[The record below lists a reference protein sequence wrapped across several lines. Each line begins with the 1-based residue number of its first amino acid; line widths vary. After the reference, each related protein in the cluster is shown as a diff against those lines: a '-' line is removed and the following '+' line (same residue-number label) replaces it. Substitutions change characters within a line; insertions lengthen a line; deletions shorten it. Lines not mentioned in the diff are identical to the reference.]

1 MADRRWTKVAR
12 DLWLHKARTM
22 LVVAAIVIGIV
33 GAGAVLN
40 TWALLRVVTREGF
53 LATNPASATLRVDS
67 VSDAM
72 LARVRA
78 LPSVQAASSR
88 RTVIA
93 SVLTSG
99 GWNTAMLFSGPEL
112 ATSDIGK
119 VVKVDGAWP
128 ARDGMLVV
136 ENSSVEFG
144 GIAMGDSLAL
154 RLADGP
160 VFKVLAN
167 GIARDAGLAPGWME
181 HVVYA
186 FVTPATLR
194 AIGAPSVPN
203 ELRILVSGNRF
214 DRAATRRTALEVKA
228 VVENLGQ
235 HVESVDIPVPGR
247 HIHAAQMDSLLLIQG
262 AFGVLSLVLSALL
275 VVNLVSAMLTGQ
287 TREIGVMK
295 AIGAKPIQ
303 IATMYLVL
311 ALVLGIAAS
320 AVAIPIGAFIGG
332 QYAAFSASILNFDV
346 AGTSIPL
353 WSFAVQL
360 AVGATLPVV
369 AAFVPVW
376 RGCRIG
382 VNEALR
388 DAGMHAAAPNRT
400 SPPLRVSGLTRP
412 LLLSIRNAFRR
423 RQRMVLTLL
432 ALSTSGAVFLA
443 ALNLRASIQRSVGV
457 LYEDVMRFDVAY
469 RLEESHSADSL
480 EAALRDVQGVAGVE
494 AWNGVRAAVSRSDG
508 MLAASFQITGLSPDT
523 KLVSYP
529 VAQGTWLG
537 EDSIAT
543 EEENH
548 LVVSERLLADEPS
561 LTVGSVVAL
570 VVNGQETVWRVIGV
584 VESGVGSGAFAT
596 RETVGRVAK
605 NAGARA
611 VVVSLTGRSIGA
623 QAEANE
629 RIRGR
634 LEEGGFQ
641 VANAQLMS
649 AGRAAL
655 EDHMLMVVGFLLV
668 MSQLTVAVGGLGLA
682 STMSLAVLER
692 TREIGVL
699 RAIGAS
705 HRAIL
710 SMIQI
715 EGLVIALASWALA
728 LPLSVPLSALLGR
741 RFGEVMMP
749 VPVRYVPEPSAMLV
763 WLFVVVTV
771 SLVASAW
778 PARRAMRVT
787 TAAALAYE

>member
-1 MADRRWTKVAR
+1 MGDRRWLKVAR

-40 TWALLRVVTREGF
+40 TWSLLRVVTREGF

-78 LPSVQAASSR
+78 LPSVGSASSR
-88 RTVIA
+88 RNVVA
-93 SVLTSG
+93 SVLTAG
-99 GWNTAMLFSGPEL
+99 GWKTAMLFSGPEL

-119 VVKVDGAWP
+119 VVNVEGVWP
-128 ARDGMLVV
+128 VRDSMLVV
-136 ENSSVEFG
+136 ENSSVEFS
-144 GIAMGDSLAL
+144 GITMGDSLVL
-154 RLADGP
+154 RLGEGP
-160 VFKVLAN
+160 AYTVVAN

-181 HVVYA
+181 HIVYA

-203 ELRILVSGNRF
+203 ELRILVSGDRF
-214 DRAATRRTALEVKA
+214 DRDATRRVAREVKA
-228 VVENLGQ
+228 VVESLGQ
-235 HVESVDIPVPGR
+235 RVEYVDVPVPGR
-247 HIHAAQMDSLLLIQG
+247 HIHAGQMDSLLLIQG
-262 AFGVLSLVLSALL
+262 AFGVLSLLLSGLL

-287 TREIGVMK
+287 TREIGIMK
-295 AIGAKPIQ
+295 AIGARPRQ
-303 IATMYLVL
+303 IAAMYLVL
-311 ALVLGIAAS
+311 ALVLGVVAS
-320 AVAIPIGAFIGG
+320 AVAIPIAALIGG
-332 QYAAFSASILNFDV
+332 QYAAFSATILNFDV
-346 AGTSIPL
+346 ADASIPL
-353 WSFAVQL
+353 WSFAIQL
-360 AVGATLPVV
+360 AVGSTLPVV
-369 AAFVPVW
+369 AAFAPVW

-388 DAGMHAAAPNRT
+388 DAGTSAEAPARA
-400 SPPLRVSGLTRP
+400 SVLLRVSGLTRP
-412 LLLSIRNAFRR
+412 LLLSLRNAFRR

-443 ALNLRASIQRSVGV
+443 ALNLRASIQRSVAV
-457 LYEDVMRFDVAY
+457 LYGDVMRFDVAY
-469 RLEESHSADSL
+469 RLAEPHSADSL
-480 EAALRDVQGVAGVE
+480 EAALVDMQGVAGAE
-494 AWNGVRAAVSRSDG
+494 AWNGLRAAVSRSDG

-529 VAQGTWLG
+529 VTQGSWLSAASTTTG
-537 EDSIAT
+537 P
-543 EEENH
+543 ENTI
-548 LVVSERLLADEPS
+548 VVNERLLADEPT
-561 LTVGSVVAL
+561 LTLGSSVTL
-570 VVNGQETVWRVIGV
+570 VVNGEESVWRIGGV
-584 VESGVGSGAFAT
+584 VEAGPTPGAYTT
-596 RETVGRVAK
+596 RETVDRIARTT
-605 NAGARA
+605 GARA
-611 VVVSLTGRSIGA
+611 LVVSLVGRSVGA
-623 QAEANE
+623 QSEANG
-629 RIRGR
+629 RIRDR
-634 LEEGGFQ
+634 LEERGFH

-668 MSQLTVAVGGLGLA
+668 MAELTIAVGGLGLA

-710 SMIQI
+710 AMIQI

-728 LPLSVPLSALLGR
+728 LPLSVPLSALLGT

-749 VPVRYVPEPSAMLV
+749 VPVRYVPEPSAALV
-763 WLFVVVTV
+763 WFLVVVTV